1 MRLKSLEIKGFKSFG
16 DRVVINFSEGVTSIV
31 GPNGS
36 GKSNVV
42 DAMRWVLGEQK
53 TKMLRSD
60 KMENIIFNGTKNR
73 KPSNLAEVSLTFEN
87 TKNILPTEFSDVTIS
102 RKLYRSGDSDY
113 MLNGVVCRLK
123 DITDLFLDTGIGAD
137 SYSIIELK
145 MIDDILNDRNDTIRM
160 LFEEAA
166 GISKYKIRKK
176 QTHSK
181 LEETEADLSRVND
194 ILFEIEKNMKTL
206 ENQAKKAER
215 YYRLRDQYKHASSL
229 LALFEI
235 ENYRHSYDELQ
246 KQFEQL
252 NDEKTG
258 QQNEIIK
265 VETEIEQIKLNNVEA
280 EQALAA
286 AQKIL
291 NEKITQIN
299 RHENEKKVK
308 DERLKFLL
316 DKQQI
321 LHNQI
326 HENRS
331 ELARIAEKLNFLEE
345 DKEAEIIKNNEL
357 ESVLKTV
364 KAALESASEKQKLFK
379 EEHDALARQ
388 INETQYRIHKIEKDQ
403 AIRAAQATS
412 LQGEEQR
419 LFSEIE
425 KNNAELII
433 AEEKSVEIKQIHES
447 KQNALSDLNNSYE
460 KLKAELE
467 IIEKESKELNESLI
481 IENRKLDARQNE
493 YNLTK
498 SLVDNLE
505 GFPDSIKFLK
515 KNNRLVSDAPLLADI
530 ITCKADYKIAIEN
543 YLEPFMNYFVLESMA
558 EAQQAIN
565 LLSEASKGRA
575 YFFVLEEFSK
585 NENVI
590 AENIENCIH
599 ALQVIETDK
608 KYEPLFNQLLK
619 NVFIVNNHQDNTPF
633 LKTDKDKKL
642 VFISQNG
649 KYTRTKHSIS
659 GGSVGLFDGKRIG
672 RAKNLASLEKEI
684 KSLEISRTKLKA
696 AYDELQM
703 KLTDHKHH
711 LEDKRIDIQKKQNE
725 INQHAQILANQSGRT
740 EHLRQQ
746 LEANNKRLSSVR
758 EQLSEL
764 FADTENTPEKTA
776 VQLEEARHQL
786 NEDNIKLHEL
796 TQKLASA
803 TDLVNEAAQ
812 KYNQQNIL
820 VLQQQNKVNTIVRDT
835 GFYSTQKEN
844 ITKSLDNSSSEAEK
858 VAEELNNIMEIAK
871 GSDEE
876 IVQFYEEK
884 VQLEKE
890 VDAKETEYYKVRGE
904 IDALEHK
911 VKEIRK
917 KKDQTDVLINA
928 VQEKITE
935 IKIQLN
941 SLKERLSVEFNINLE
956 ELMEQKPDPELSQ
969 VELREKVEKM
979 KNQLNNYGPINPMAI
994 EAYNEIKER
1003 YDFITAQK
1011 QDLVNAKESLLN
1023 TINEIDATAK
1033 EKFTEA
1039 FNSIRENF
1047 IHVFR
1052 SLFSEEDK
1060 CDLILV
1066 DPNDP
1071 LESDIN
1077 IIAQPK
1083 GKRPLSINQLSGG
1096 EKTLTA
1102 TALLFGIYL
1111 LKPAPFCIFDE
1122 VDAPLDDNNIDKF
1135 NKIIKKF
1142 SAQSQF
1148 IIVTH
1153 NKRTMAATDV
1163 IYGITMVEQGVTQVV
1178 PVDLR
1183 EYSEV
1188 ENAAAV
1194 EAN

>member
-1 MRLKSLEIKGFKSFG
+1 MRLKNLEIKGFKSFG
-16 DRVVINFSEGVTSIV
+16 DKVTINFSEGVTSIV

-73 KPSNLAEVSLTFEN
+73 KPSNLAEVSMTFEN
-87 TKNILPTEFSDVTIS
+87 TRNVLPTEFSDVTIT
-102 RKLYRSGDSDY
+102 RKLYRSGESDY
-113 MLNGVVCRLK
+113 LLNGVVCRLK
-123 DITDLFLDTGIGAD
+123 DITDLFLDTGIGSD

-145 MIDDILNDRNDTIRM
+145 MIDEILNDRNDTIRL

-166 GISKYKIRKK
+166 GISKYKIRKR
-176 QTHSK
+176 QTHNK

-215 YYRLRDQYKHASSL
+215 YYRLRDQYKHISSS

-235 ENYRHSYDELQ
+235 EHYRTSYDDLQ

-252 NDEKTG
+252 SDEKLKW
-258 QQNEIIK
+258 QNEIAQS
-265 VETEIEQIKLNNVEA
+265 ETEIEQIKLQNVES
-280 EQALAA
+280 EQALST

-291 NEKITQIN
+291 NDKINQIN

-321 LHNQI
+321 LTNQI

-331 ELARIAEKLNFLEE
+331 ELARITEKLNSLEE
-345 DKEAEIIKNNEL
+345 DKDTETGKVVEL
-357 ESVLKTV
+357 ENLLKDV
-364 KAALESASEKQKLFK
+364 KAELRGATENQKSLK
-379 EEHDALARQ
+379 EEHDSLAGI
-388 INETQYRIHKIEKDQ
+388 INETQQQIHKIEKDQ

-412 LQGEEQR
+412 LQSEEQR
-419 LFSEIE
+419 LFAETE
-425 KNNAELII
+425 KITAELII
-433 AEEKSVEIKQIHES
+433 AEEKSVEIRQVHES
-447 KQNALSDLNNSYE
+447 KQTELSDLNISYE
-460 KLKAELE
+460 KLKSELE
-467 IIEKESKELNESLI
+467 ILEKEIKDLSELLTA
-481 IENRKLDARQNE
+481 ENRKIDARQNE

-498 SLVDNLE
+498 SLVENLE

-515 KNNRLVSDAPLLADI
+515 KNNRIVSDAPLLADI
-530 ITCKADYKIAIEN
+530 ITCQADYKIAIES
-543 YLEPFMNYFVLESMA
+543 YLEPYMNYFVLDSMV
-558 EAQQAIN
+558 EAQQAIH

-575 YFFVLEEFSK
+575 YFFVLEELDK
-585 NENVI
+585 NEKAIV
-590 AENIENCIH
+590 ENIDNCIH
-599 ALQVIETDK
+599 ALQVIDTEK
-608 KYEPLFNQLLK
+608 KYDPLFNQLLK
-619 NVFIVNNHQDNTPF
+619 NVYVVNNNQDNTPF
-633 LKTDKDKKL
+633 IKTEKNKKL

-649 KYTRTKHSIS
+649 KYSRTKYSIS

-672 RAKNLASLEKEI
+672 RAKNLSVLEKEI
-684 KSLEISRTKLKA
+684 KSLEISRAKLKA
-696 AYDELQM
+696 THDELQM
-703 KLTDHKHH
+703 KFTDQKHH
-711 LEDKRIDIQKKQNE
+711 LEDKRIDIQRKQTE
-725 INQHAQILANQSGRT
+725 INQHSQILANQSART
-740 EHLRQQ
+740 EHLKQH
-746 LEANNKRLSSVR
+746 LETNNKRFTNVKQ
-758 EQLSEL
+758 QLHDL
-764 FADTENTPEKTA
+764 FADENNKPEKTA
-776 VQLEEARHQL
+776 DQLEDLRKQL
-786 NEDNIKLHEL
+786 NENNVTLHDL
-796 TQKLASA
+796 TQQLSTA
-803 TDLVNEAAQ
+803 TDFVNHAAQ

-820 VLQQQNKVNTIVRDT
+820 VLQQQNKINTIVRDT
-835 GFYSTQKEN
+835 GFYNSQKEN
-844 ITKSLDNSSSEAEK
+844 ITRALDNYSIESEKASN
-858 VAEELNNIMEIAK
+858 ELNNIMEVAK
-871 GSDEE
+871 DTDEE
-876 IVQFYEEK
+876 VVKFYEEK
-884 VQLEKE
+884 VLLEKE
-890 VDAKETEYYKVRGE
+890 VEQREVAYYKVRGE
-904 IDALEHK
+904 IDSLEHK
-911 VKEIRK
+911 VKELRK
-917 KKDQTDVLINA
+917 KKDYTDVLKNA

-935 IKIQLN
+935 LKIQLN

-956 ELMEQKPDPELSQ
+956 ELLEQKPDPELSQ

-1003 YDFITAQK
+1003 YDFIIAQK
-1011 QDLVNAKESLLN
+1011 LDLVSAKESLLN

-1039 FNSIRENF
+1039 FNSIREHF
-1047 IHVFR
+1047 IIVFR

-1071 LESDIN
+1071 LESNIN

-1083 GKRPLSINQLSGG
+1083 GKRPLTINQLSGG

-1135 NKIIKKF
+1135 NRIIKKF
-1142 SAQSQF
+1142 SDQSQF

-1153 NKRTMAATDV
+1153 NKRTMASTD
-1163 IYGITMVEQGVTQVV
+1163 IMYGITMVEQGVTQVV
-1178 PVDLR
+1178 PVDMR
-1183 EYSEV
+1183 EFNEV
-1188 ENAAAV
+1188 AV
-1194 EAN
+1194 N